1 VEKNLQQTNNQVQVL
16 LMTLDT
22 SWTHTL
28 RKFTT
33 ANTKLPD
40 YQRSC
45 HKATKGLVSCLD
57 LKV

>member
-1 VEKNLQQTNNQVQVL
+1 
-16 LMTLDT
+16 MTLDT

-40 YQRSC
+40 YQC
-45 HKATKGLVSCLD
+45 HKVTKGSVSCLD